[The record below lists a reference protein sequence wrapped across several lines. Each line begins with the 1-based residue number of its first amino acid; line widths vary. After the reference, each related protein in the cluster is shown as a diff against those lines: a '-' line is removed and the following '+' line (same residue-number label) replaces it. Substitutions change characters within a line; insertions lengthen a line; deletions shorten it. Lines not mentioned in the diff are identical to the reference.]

1 MHGVSPHLVRA
12 VVLTES
18 AFNPFAVSRVGAQGL
33 MQLMPATATHMGV
46 TDSLDPRQNVFG
58 GTKYLSQLLTRF
70 DGNVALALAGYN
82 AGPAKVAR
90 YRGIPPYGE
99 TRGYVTK
106 IRTIVGKNTG
116 VFFPLPVKRV
126 VRATHARAQ
135 VSGRRGAARLPAS
148 IAPASRARADR
159 PPSHPAAT
167 IGDGGGRARA
177 AHCRRPALALT
188 SRRVLSRRGRGKD
201 MRLTRNIRPETALVA
216 GARLLGRRDAG
227 DRADRLAP
235 AAPVPGLAERD
246 AGDVRAR
253 DRRLRLRPARRDDPD
268 ARRREAA
275 HGHPRSEGR
284 AAARRSS

>member
-1 MHGVSPHLVRA
+1 MAAALTLMCGHAGRLLLDEDESRVEVEASDFRVGTYARGDLEMVIEEAAAMHGVSPHLVRA

-106 IRTIVGKNTG
+106 IRTIVGKSTG

-135 VSGRRGAARLPAS
+135 VKRTKAGRPTPRRH
-148 IAPASRARADR
+148 R
-159 PPSHPAAT
+159 P
-167 IGDGGGRARA
+167 R
-177 AHCRRPALALT
+177 
-188 SRRVLSRRGRGKD
+188 LSRQ
-201 MRLTRNIRPETALVA
+201 
-216 GARLLGRRDAG
+216 
-227 DRADRLAP
+227 
-235 AAPVPGLAERD
+235 
-246 AGDVRAR
+246 
-253 DRRLRLRPARRDDPD
+253 
-268 ARRREAA
+268 
-275 HGHPRSEGR
+275 S
-284 AAARRSS
+284 